1 MADDRERFT
10 KILAVAMHPETM
22 ATEAL
27 AAFYRARELAK
38 ASPSLA
44 HRPSELAPALRQP
57 SQGRVY
63 RARITS
69 VRQDRVL
76 ILLALLS
83 KRAYELDL
91 KYQISFDYGD
101 SPTAIDLVWR
111 GPDMECKGL
120 QWTVECA
127 VNYINV
133 KTGLNQVI

>member
-1 MADDRERFT
+1 M
-10 KILAVAMHPETM
+10 
-22 ATEAL
+22 
-27 AAFYRARELAK
+27 
-38 ASPSLA
+38 
-44 HRPSELAPALRQP
+44 
-57 SQGRVY
+57 
-63 RARITS
+63 
-69 VRQDRVL
+69 

-91 KYQISFDYGD
+91 KYQIGFDYGD

-111 GPDMECKGL
+111 GADMECKGL